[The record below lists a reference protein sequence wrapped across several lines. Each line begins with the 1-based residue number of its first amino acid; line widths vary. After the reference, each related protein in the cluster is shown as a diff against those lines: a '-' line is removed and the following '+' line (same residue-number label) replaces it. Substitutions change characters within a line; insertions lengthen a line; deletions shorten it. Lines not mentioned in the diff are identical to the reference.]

1 MDRTFDPLTCLCF
14 RYASRLATEFAE
26 IQKWSDRSSFIVRLA
41 TDAEQ
46 ESLPREAGFH
56 GVSQTVPFMAGNPYC
71 NDIIIA
77 SCHVTSF
84 GIYPRRYTY
93 ALYLIYRPPMHDMD
107 SPATPESTAP
117 EAGVG
122 WRMDALVWNHQFPRC
137 SRRQSRKQSEGFRRR
152 HLSQRRSNLTGA
164 KTVLQNSPERNR
176 LEFRGCADSHWA
188 WVIERE
194 APLLIPSN
202 LSL

>member
-1 MDRTFDPLTCLCF
+1 MLLALEFILGDTLNPSCKQPRRFF
-14 RYASRLATEFAE
+14 RRKVA
-26 IQKWSDRSSFIVRLA
+26 
-41 TDAEQ
+41 
-46 ESLPREAGFH
+46 
-56 GVSQTVPFMAGNPYC
+56 
-71 NDIIIA
+71 IA
-77 SCHVTSF
+77 SSEYLEFKDDPEHVEYVTQSMN
-84 GIYPRRYTY
+84 

-176 LEFRGCADSHWA
+176 LEFRGCADSHW
-188 WVIERE
+188 
-194 APLLIPSN
+194 
-202 LSL
+202 